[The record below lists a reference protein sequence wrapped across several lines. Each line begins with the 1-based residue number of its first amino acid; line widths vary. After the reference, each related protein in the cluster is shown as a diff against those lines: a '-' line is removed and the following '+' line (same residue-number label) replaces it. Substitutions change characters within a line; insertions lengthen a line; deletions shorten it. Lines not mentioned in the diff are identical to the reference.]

1 MSTWD
6 FSPDSPSRSG
16 HGGWFLPRTRP
27 VPARARSAPV
37 GGLHHQPEPVTRHR
51 ASNISPR
58 CLFTTPNHH
67 RTTPFLPL
75 TISSRYLQLV
85 PSVSSVRSIR
95 SVSRAFGQSLHKRG
109 VASGGW
115 DCSGV
120 GQMRSGGVNTF
131 MFSGTPDMVVSDSP
145 QKAGLGFMSFFL
157 EKEKELDISAPCGA
171 CQGPREDERSQA
183 GSWCA
188 CKQRSL
194 ARLRRRISITPSWWE
209 NHAASQRGCR
219 VRMAGSTHLKPDGQA
234 LLGAVVDEHTLLG
247 FVAEEAL
254 DAVPHLLERACQI
267 AAVHLQV
274 RPATR
279 SSDQVPGI
287 RTESGP
293 RTCKARQPASQ
304 PASQRFSCHA
314 QDAALP
320 RLL

>member
-1 MSTWD
+1 LQRGW
-6 FSPDSPSRSG
+6 PDAVGRGEHLHVLGHTRHGRQRQPPEGRVGFHVFFLGEGEGVGHLGAVRS
-16 HGGWFLPRTRP
+16 LPRPQER
-27 VPARARSAPV
+27 RAES
-37 GGLHHQPEPVTRHR
+37 GRHLVR
-51 ASNISPR
+51 VQATLAGTLASP
-58 CLFTTPNHH
+58 H
-67 RTTPFLPL
+67 
-75 TISSRYLQLV
+75 
-85 PSVSSVRSIR
+85 
-95 SVSRAFGQSLHKRG
+95 
-109 VASGGW
+109 
-115 DCSGV
+115 
-120 GQMRSGGVNTF
+120 
-131 MFSGTPDMVVSDSP
+131 
-145 QKAGLGFMSFFL
+145 
-157 EKEKELDISAPCGA
+157 LDH
-171 CQGPREDERSQA
+171 
-183 GSWCA
+183 
-188 CKQRSL
+188 
-194 ARLRRRISITPSWWE
+194 PSWWE
-209 NHAASQRGCR
+209 NQTASQRGCR